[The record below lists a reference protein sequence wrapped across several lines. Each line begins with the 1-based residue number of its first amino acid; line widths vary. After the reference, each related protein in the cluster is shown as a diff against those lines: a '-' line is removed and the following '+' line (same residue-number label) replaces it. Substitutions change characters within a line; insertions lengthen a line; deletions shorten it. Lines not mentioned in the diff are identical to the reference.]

1 MKSDL
6 YQKQCKPENTGK
18 IMKVWETS
26 LKKKI
31 YILIKVIKV
40 YFGESYY
47 QQKYLKKLSFQNL
60 EKKENELRYEIEKKK
75 NRMH

>member
-1 MKSDL
+1 
-6 YQKQCKPENTGK
+6 
-18 IMKVWETS
+18 MKVWETS
-26 LKKKI
+26 LKKNI

>member
-1 MKSDL
+1 
-6 YQKQCKPENTGK
+6 
-18 IMKVWETS
+18 MKVWETS